1 MAVSYQTRGA
11 GAFFSV
17 QESGTPYITNNGG
30 ENDGELSYDE
40 LREREQLERL
50 VERAFYEAGRALKQL
65 RDRRLYR
72 NSHETFEEYCKERF
86 AFTRR
91 HVDYLV
97 AGSQVVENL
106 MGIDCSQTPIPEMRT
121 NCSQILPT
129 NECQVRPLAK
139 LEPEQQRECWR
150 QALKAAGGKV
160 PSGNVVKSIVDK
172 IRERT
177 KIPVPYSKGE
187 ICAIITKDNPDLKG
201 KGGHWCIVGEVYEFS
216 CQVLTW
222 DGEFIVKPENLKSLD
237 MLKDDSATMQE
248 LCSRLRH
255 LNSIEKIDDIERSIL
270 QAMGKRTKPLT
281 PVQEEVL
288 TLIEKAYGVG

>member
-1 MAVSYQTRGA
+1 MAVSYKTKGA
-11 GAFFSV
+11 DASLRV
-17 QESGTPYITNNGG
+17 KESGTLYITNNGG
-30 ENDGELSYDE
+30 QSNDENEELSYDE
-40 LREREQLERL
+40 QREREQLERL

-65 RDRRLYR
+65 RDKRLYR
-72 NSHETFEEYCKERF
+72 DSHTTFEEYCRERF
-86 AFTRR
+86 NYNRSRSYQLIDAATV
-91 HVDYLV
+91 VDNLQECPPLV
-97 AGSQVVENL
+97 
-106 MGIDCSQTPIPEMRT
+106 D
-121 NCSQILPT
+121 ILPT
-129 NECQVRPLAK
+129 TERQVRSLVS
-139 LEPEQQRECWR
+139 LEPSEQRACW
-150 QALKAAGGKV
+150 QKAVEEAGGKA

-187 ICAIITKDNPDLKG
+187 VCTIITKDNPDLKG
-201 KGGHWCIVGEVYEFS
+201 KGGHWCIVGDVYEFS

-222 DGEFIVKPENLKSLD
+222 DGEFIMKPENLKSLD
-237 MLKDDSATMQE
+237 MLEDDSAAMQE
-248 LCSRLRH
+248 LSSRLRH